1 MTFKINRHE
10 LKWNSREIEVPWWL
24 GLSQQVTTKPEPD
37 DDPKSKYNL
46 GHMLPSG
53 WDLTMRKN
61 TRCVF
66 VGLSK
71 ER

>member
-53 WDLTMRKN
+53 WDLTSLDSSWS
-61 TRCVF
+61 
-66 VGLSK
+66 VGVHSRAL
-71 ER
+71 